1 MFIHYVFLF
10 YQDSYVIAFLAVVEQ
25 HCKQNNFLTRV
36 DFSFEHPV
44 EEISRVLFAVLLKH
58 LGLAYMLIPIL
69 DACKFIHNRRVLVS
83 FKERKKIYI
92 FFIFVHNTS
101 KF

>member
-1 MFIHYVFLF
+1 MCF

-44 EEISRVLFAVLLKH
+44 EEISRVLFAVILKH

-69 DACKFIHNRRVLVS
+69 DACK
-83 FKERKKIYI
+83 
-92 FFIFVHNTS
+92 
-101 KF
+101 